1 MMKQLRLPEL
11 IDLEFFFARDEDVT
25 EELLE
30 ERDREIY
37 LHTVQP
43 HLKDGSIGSTSS
55 RREAIRRWLDQRR
68 NIYQKSSRIQQVL
81 PGEAFNEAYRI
92 IGFIISVIG
101 IICGASLA
109 VSMLIYDGIE
119 PINVSVY
126 FGVLVL
132 LQVLFLLLTLR
143 FFFIRSSTDR
153 LKKYSVIYPLLG
165 SSLMGVMQKL
175 SHRARKRL
183 SGRQEQKMETVFGIA
198 TAKKTLYSP
207 LLFWSLFVL
216 IQTFGVFFNL
226 GVIGVTLVRVFTADL
241 AFGWQSTL
249 QVSSQTVHTLVRI
262 FAAPWAWIVPLDIAC
277 PSLDQIEGSRMVLK
291 EGIYYLLTPNLVAW
305 WPFLVL
311 AVFAYGL
318 LPRFILTAASLLGKR
333 HVLARLDFTAAEF
346 DRLILRMV
354 QPRLTTAGA
363 AENDHQHVMNENA
376 GTDMVDDAASVR
388 NIASVVLMPTDLMTL
403 YDRSRLTEV
412 IAQYMDWQ
420 VSDVLEI
427 CGETS
432 ADQGVMDS
440 ISDPL
445 KKDGRAVVL
454 IQEAWQPPI
463 IEIKNFI
470 KTLRC
475 KLGQKQR
482 IAVLLIGKPE
492 VDNLFTKVDAPD
504 KEMWYHVLRT
514 MGDPYLRFEPVEES
528 E

>member
-1 MMKQLRLPEL
+1 MKQLRLPDL
-11 IDLEFFFARDEDVT
+11 IDLEFFFSRDEDFT

-37 LHTVQP
+37 MHAVQP
-43 HLKDGSIGSTSS
+43 HIKDGSIDSKSS

-68 NIYQKSSRIQQVL
+68 NIYKKDSGVQPVL
-81 PGEAFNEAYRI
+81 PGETFNEAHRI

-126 FGVLVL
+126 FGVLVM
-132 LQVLFLLLTLR
+132 LQVLFILLTLR
-143 FFFIRSSTDR
+143 FFFIRSSTGR

-165 SSLMGVMQKL
+165 SSLMGVMRKL

-183 SGRQEQKMETVFGIA
+183 SARQEQKMEAVFGIA

-207 LLFWSLFVL
+207 VLFWSLFGL
-216 IQTFGVFFNL
+216 IQAFGVFFNL
-226 GVIGVTLVRVFTADL
+226 GVIGATLVRVFTADL

-249 QVSSQTVHTLVRI
+249 QVSFQAVHNFVRI
-262 FAAPWAWIVPLDIAC
+262 FATPWAWIVPPGIAY

-291 EGIYYLLTPNLVAW
+291 EGIYHLLTPNLVSW

-311 AVFAYGL
+311 AVCAYGL
-318 LPRFILTAASLLGKR
+318 LPRLILTAAALSGKR
-333 HVLARLDFTAAEF
+333 HALAGLDFAAAEF
-346 DRLILRMV
+346 DRLIMRMV

-363 AENDHQHVMNENA
+363 AENDYQHVLNENT
-376 GTDMVDDAASVR
+376 GTDIVDDAVRVR
-388 NIASVVLMPTDLMTL
+388 NIASIVLMPTDLMTL

-412 IAQYMDWQ
+412 IAQYMGWH

-427 CGETS
+427 CGEAG

-440 ISDPL
+440 MSDAL
-445 KKDGRAVVL
+445 KSEGSAVVL

-463 IEIKNFI
+463 IEIKDFI
-470 KTLRC
+470 KTLRR

-482 IAVLLIGKPE
+482 IVVLLIGKPE
-492 VDNLFTKVDAPD
+492 VKNIFTRVDEPD
-504 KEMWYHVLRT
+504 KKVWYRSLRT
-514 MGDPYLRFEPVEES
+514 MGDPYLRLES
-528 E
+528 VGESG